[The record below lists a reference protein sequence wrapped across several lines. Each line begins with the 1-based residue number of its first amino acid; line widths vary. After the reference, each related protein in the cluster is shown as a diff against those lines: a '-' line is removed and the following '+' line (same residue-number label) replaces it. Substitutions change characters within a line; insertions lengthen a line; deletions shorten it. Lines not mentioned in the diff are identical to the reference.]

1 MDLKL
6 QRPGSSC
13 QRTEETFV
21 AGDTI
26 YSALVREDGS
36 LVRLDWSA
44 AAWSGP
50 PDNTLA
56 WWRSVVPAA
65 EEKGVKLAPVDI
77 LLDTL
82 EALESEPSE
91 ASLRYLLALQLVRRR
106 VLRFA
111 DSVETAAVELGE
123 EPGRD
128 DEAVG
133 SVVFSCRRRGCD
145 FTVMV
150 AIPEP
155 SERQAVEERLAGL
168 LWSGGEA

>member
-13 QRTEETFV
+13 QSTEASFV

-26 YSALVREDGS
+26 YSALVRDGGS
-36 LVRLDWSA
+36 LLRLDWSA
-44 AAWSGP
+44 AAWPGP

-56 WWRSVVPAA
+56 WWRSVVPEA
-65 EEKGVKLAPVDI
+65 EEKGVQLAPVDI

-82 EALESEPSE
+82 EALGSEPDD
-91 ASLRYLLALQLVRRR
+91 APLRYLLALQLVRRR

-111 DSVETAAVELGE
+111 DPAEPATGQEE
-123 EPGRD
+123 EPGGD
-128 DEAVG
+128 DQALET
-133 SVVFSCRRRGCD
+133 VVFSCRRRDCD
-145 FTVMV
+145 FTVVV
-150 AIPEP
+150 AVPEP
-155 SERQAVEERLAGL
+155 AERQAVEERLAGL

>member
-13 QRTEETFV
+13 QRTEVTFG

-26 YSALVREDGS
+26 YSALVREDGN
-36 LVRLDWSA
+36 LVRFDWSA

-56 WWRSVVPAA
+56 WWRSVVPEA

-82 EALESEPSE
+82 EALGSEPNE
-91 ASLRYLLALQLVRRR
+91 APLRYLLALQLVRRR

-111 DSVETAAVELGE
+111 DSAETAAAEQKEELS
-123 EPGRD
+123 RD
-128 DEAVG
+128 DKAVG
-133 SVVFSCRRRGCD
+133 AVVFSCRRRGCD
-145 FTVMV
+145 FTVAV
-150 AIPEP
+150 AVPEP
-155 SERQAVEERLAGL
+155 SERQAVEERLAEL